1 MNLSQLPTTA
11 DDITKAVQDE
21 YKADT
26 DFEFN
31 AAEYAEIA
39 AGTPVISVLTTHN
52 GYRTHPID
60 VNVTYAVQTENFGM
74 IFFDNYVTKKLKKYS
89 SKVSAG
95 TYAKRWLKAVG
106 FSPSVEVVYEHNDRL
121 PGGVL

>member
-1 MNLSQLPTTA
+1 MELSQLPTTEDA
-11 DDITKAVQDE
+11 IIKAVQDE
-21 YKADT
+21 YKSDT

-31 AAEYAEIA
+31 ADEYAEIA

-60 VNVTYAVQTENFGM
+60 VNVTYAVQTETFGI

-89 SKVSAG
+89 TKVSAS
-95 TYAKRWLKAVG
+95 TYAQRWLKAVN
-106 FSPSVEVVYEHNDRL
+106 FNPSVAVVYEHNDQL
-121 PGGVL
+121 PRG